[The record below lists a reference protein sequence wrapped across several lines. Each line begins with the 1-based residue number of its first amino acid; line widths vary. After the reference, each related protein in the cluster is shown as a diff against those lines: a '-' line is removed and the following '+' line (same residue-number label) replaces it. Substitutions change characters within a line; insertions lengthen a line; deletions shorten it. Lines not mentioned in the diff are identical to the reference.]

1 MVPRSGYQDRIKLL
15 CSLPERHY
23 MYVFVQ
29 IVYRHVMVTSTD
41 SQEDRWGRELVHAKI
56 NSPDP

>member
-1 MVPRSGYQDRIKLL
+1 
-15 CSLPERHY
+15 

>member
-1 MVPRSGYQDRIKLL
+1 
-15 CSLPERHY
+15 

-41 SQEDRWGRELVHAKI
+41 SQEDRRGRELVHAKI
-56 NSPDP
+56 NSLDP